1 MFQFL
6 SSPLRNLAA
15 GLAFMLVVSACAT
28 AAYIHNGW
36 DFGDALYMV
45 VLTVYTVGYDEV
57 RPINTPELRA
67 VTIALIV
74 TGCTG
79 MIFLT
84 GTLIQLITASQL
96 QQFFGSRRM
105 QKEIEHLT
113 DHVIICGYG
122 RIGQML
128 ARELQ
133 AGKADFVI
141 IERGD
146 GRMSAARDLGFL
158 SLHGD
163 ATDEDVLR
171 RAGVARARALATVLP
186 DDAANVFITLSARS
200 LNRGL
205 TIIARGEA
213 ASTESKL
220 IQAGADRVVLP
231 TRIGAERM
239 AELLLYQN
247 VAKLLSGIQAGDLD
261 RLGRDL
267 RRLVWRSRWSPP
279 KKAAGASGR
288 PSASSRPSP
297 REHFSSSRWTGG
309 TGKPCSS
316 RPPNLAINEGDGVA
330 IVGRSGRA
338 QTVEVRFRPTRC
350 DLNFRA
356 PELR

>member
-1 MFQFL
+1 
-6 SSPLRNLAA
+6 
-15 GLAFMLVVSACAT
+15 MLVVSACAT
-28 AAYIHNGW
+28 AAYVANGW
-36 DFGDALYMV
+36 RLGDALYMV

-57 RPINTPELRA
+57 VPINTPELRA
-67 VTIALIV
+67 ITIALIV

-96 QQFFGSRRM
+96 QQLFGFRRM
-105 QKEIEHLT
+105 QKEIDRLT

-133 AGKADFVI
+133 AGKSDFVI
-141 IERGD
+141 VERGD
-146 GRMSAARDLGFL
+146 GRMTAARELGFL
-158 SLHGD
+158 SLQGD

-171 RAGVARARALATVLP
+171 LAGISRARALATVLP

-200 LNRGL
+200 LNREL

-213 ASTESKL
+213 ASTEGKL

-247 VAKLLSGIQAGDLD
+247 VAKVLSGIKAGDLD

-267 RRLVWRSRWSPP
+267 RRLGLEIEVVAAETGSQSVGATIGELEAT
-279 KKAAGASGR
+279 AAGA
-288 PSASSRPSP
+288 
-297 REHFSSSRWTGG
+297 F
-309 TGKPCSS
+309 
-316 RPPNLAINEGDGVA
+316 LVVAIERQNGEILLQPAANVAIQEGDGVA
-330 IVGRSGRA
+330 IVGRPGRA
-338 QTVEVRFRPTRC
+338 QTVVSVFTRSTVS
-350 DLNFRA
+350 
-356 PELR
+356 

>member
-1 MFQFL
+1 
-6 SSPLRNLAA
+6 
-15 GLAFMLVVSACAT
+15 MLIVSAAAT
-28 AAYIHNGW
+28 AAYMANGW
-36 DFGDALYMV
+36 KFGDAFYMV

-57 RPINTPELRA
+57 IPINTPELRA
-67 VTIALIV
+67 ITIALIV

-96 QQFFGSRRM
+96 QQLFGFRRM
-105 QKEIEHLT
+105 QKEIDHLT

-133 AGKADFVI
+133 AGKSDFVI
-141 IERGD
+141 VERGD
-146 GRMSAARDLGFL
+146 GRMTDARDLGFL
-158 SLHGD
+158 SLQGD

-171 RAGVARARALATVLP
+171 RAGISRARALATVLP

-200 LNRGL
+200 LNREL

-213 ASTESKL
+213 ASTEGKL

-247 VAKLLSGIQAGDLD
+247 VAKVLSGIKAGDLD

-267 RRLVWRSRWSPP
+267 RRLGLEIEVVAAETGSQSVGATIGALEAT
-279 KKAAGASGR
+279 AAGAFLVVALERQNGEILLQ
-288 PSASSRPSP
+288 PSA
-297 REHFSSSRWTGG
+297 
-309 TGKPCSS
+309 
-316 RPPNLAINEGDGVA
+316 NIAIEEGDGVA
-330 IVGRSGRA
+330 IVGRPGRA
-338 QTVEVRFRPTRC
+338 QTVVSVFTRPVTR
-350 DLNFRA
+350 
-356 PELR
+356 

>member
-1 MFQFL
+1 MIQFL

-15 GLAFMLVVSACAT
+15 GLAFMVVVSACAT

-45 VLTVYTVGYDEV
+45 VLTVYTVGFDEV

-113 DHVIICGYG
+113 DHVIVCGYG

-141 IERGD
+141 VERGD
-146 GRMSAARDLGFL
+146 GRMTAARDLGFL

-163 ATDEDVLR
+163 ATDEEVLR
-171 RAGVARARALATVLP
+171 RAGVSRARALATVLP

-247 VAKLLSGIQAGDLD
+247 VAKLLSGIKGGDLD

-267 RRLVWRSRWSPP
+267 RRLGLEIEVVAAEKGSRSVGATVGELEAI
-279 KKAAGASGR
+279 AAGAFLVVALDRRNGETLLQ
-288 PSASSRPSP
+288 PAA
-297 REHFSSSRWTGG
+297 
-309 TGKPCSS
+309 
-316 RPPNLAINEGDGVA
+316 NLAINEGDGVA

-338 QTVEVRFRPTRC
+338 QTVESVFARP
-350 DLNFRA
+350 A
-356 PELR
+356 VS

>member
-1 MFQFL
+1 MLQFL

-28 AAYIHNGW
+28 AAYIHSGW
-36 DFGDALYMV
+36 DLDDALYMV

-57 RPINTPELRA
+57 RPINTPELRM

-96 QQFFGSRRM
+96 QQFFGTRRM
-105 QKEIEHLT
+105 QKDIEHLA
-113 DHVIICGYG
+113 DHIIICGYG

-133 AGKADFVI
+133 AGKSDFVV

-146 GRMSAARDLGFL
+146 GRIGAARDSGFL
-158 SLHGD
+158 SLQGD

-213 ASTESKL
+213 ASTEGKL

-247 VAKLLSGIQAGDLD
+247 VAKALSGIQAGDLD

-267 RRLVWRSRWSPP
+267 RRLGLEIEVVAAEQGSRSVGTTVGELEAI
-279 KKAAGASGR
+279 AAGAFLVVAIDRHNGETLLQ
-288 PSASSRPSP
+288 PSA
-297 REHFSSSRWTGG
+297 
-309 TGKPCSS
+309 
-316 RPPNLAINEGDGVA
+316 NVAINGGDGVA
-330 IVGRSGRA
+330 IVGRPGRA
-338 QTVEVRFRPTRC
+338 QMVESVFVRPT
-350 DLNFRA
+350 A
-356 PELR
+356 G

>member
-1 MFQFL
+1 M
-6 SSPLRNLAA
+6 
-15 GLAFMLVVSACAT
+15 
-28 AAYIHNGW
+28 
-36 DFGDALYMV
+36 
-45 VLTVYTVGYDEV
+45 LTVYTVGFDEV
-57 RPINTPELRA
+57 RPIDTPELRA

-146 GRMSAARDLGFL
+146 GRMGAARDLGFL
-158 SLHGD
+158 SLPGD

-200 LNRGL
+200 LKL
-205 TIIARGEA
+205 EA
-213 ASTESKL
+213 
-220 IQAGADRVVLP
+220 I
-231 TRIGAERM
+231 
-239 AELLLYQN
+239 
-247 VAKLLSGIQAGDLD
+247 
-261 RLGRDL
+261 
-267 RRLVWRSRWSPP
+267 
-279 KKAAGASGR
+279 AAGAFLVVALERRNGETLLQ
-288 PSASSRPSP
+288 PAAS
-297 REHFSSSRWTGG
+297 
-309 TGKPCSS
+309 
-316 RPPNLAINEGDGVA
+316 LAINEGDGVA

-338 QTVEVRFRPTRC
+338 QAVESRFRPTRC
-350 DLNFRA
+350 DLSFRGA
-356 PELR
+356 GARWA

>member
-1 MFQFL
+1 
-6 SSPLRNLAA
+6 
-15 GLAFMLVVSACAT
+15 MLVVSACAT
-28 AAYIHNGW
+28 AAYVANGW
-36 DFGDALYMV
+36 RLGDALYMV

-57 RPINTPELRA
+57 VPINTPELRA
-67 VTIALIV
+67 ITIALIV

-96 QQFFGSRRM
+96 QQLFGFRRM
-105 QKEIEHLT
+105 QKEIDRLT

-133 AGKADFVI
+133 AGKSDFVI
-141 IERGD
+141 VERGD
-146 GRMSAARDLGFL
+146 GRMTAARELGFL
-158 SLHGD
+158 SLQGD

-171 RAGVARARALATVLP
+171 LAGISRARALATVLP

-200 LNRGL
+200 LNREL

-213 ASTESKL
+213 ASTEGKL

-247 VAKLLSGIQAGDLD
+247 VAKVLSGIKAGDLD

-267 RRLVWRSRWSPP
+267 RRLGLEIEVVAAETGSQSVGATIGELEAT
-279 KKAAGASGR
+279 AAGAFPRRRDRAAEWGNLAPAWRQMLQSRKATALRSSAGQAEPKPSCPFSRGR
-288 PSASSRPSP
+288 P
-297 REHFSSSRWTGG
+297 
-309 TGKPCSS
+309 
-316 RPPNLAINEGDGVA
+316 
-330 IVGRSGRA
+330 
-338 QTVEVRFRPTRC
+338 
-350 DLNFRA
+350 
-356 PELR
+356 

>member
-1 MFQFL
+1 MQ
-6 SSPLRNLAA
+6 
-15 GLAFMLVVSACAT
+15 C
-28 AAYIHNGW
+28 GW
-36 DFGDALYMV
+36 GFGDVLYMV

-57 RPINTPELRA
+57 RPIDTAELRII
-67 VTIALIV
+67 TIALIV

-96 QQFFGSRRM
+96 QQLFGFRRM
-105 QKEIEHLT
+105 EKDIDRLS

-133 AGKADFVI
+133 AGNCDFVVV
-141 IERGD
+141 ERGD
-146 GRMSAARDLGFL
+146 SRMTAARELGFL
-158 SLHGD
+158 SLQGD

-220 IQAGADRVVLP
+220 IQAGADRASCCRP
-231 TRIGAERM
+231 GSARKRM
-239 AELLLYQN
+239 AEMLL
-247 VAKLLSGIQAGDLD
+247 AP
-261 RLGRDL
+261 GR
-267 RRLVWRSRWSPP
+267 RQ
-279 KKAAGASGR
+279 GA
-288 PSASSRPSP
+288 
-297 REHFSSSRWTGG
+297 
-309 TGKPCSS
+309 
-316 RPPNLAINEGDGVA
+316 
-330 IVGRSGRA
+330 VGS
-338 QTVEVRFRPTRC
+338 
-350 DLNFRA
+350 
-356 PELR
+356 

>member
-15 GLAFMLVVSACAT
+15 GLAFMVVVSACAT

-45 VLTVYTVGYDEV
+45 VLTVYTVGFDEV

-96 QQFFGSRRM
+96 QQLFGFRRM
-105 QKEIEHLT
+105 QKDIDHLT
-113 DHVIICGYG
+113 NHVIICGYG

-141 IERGD
+141 VERGD
-146 GRMSAARDLGFL
+146 GRTTAARELGFL
-158 SLHGD
+158 SLQGD

-171 RAGVARARALATVLP
+171 RAGISRARALATVLP

-200 LNRGL
+200 LNREL

-247 VAKLLSGIQAGDLD
+247 VAKLLSGIQVGDLD

-267 RRLVWRSRWSPP
+267 RRLGLEIEVVAAEKGSQSVGATVGELEAI
-279 KKAAGASGR
+279 AAGAFLVVALDRHNGETLLQ
-288 PSASSRPSP
+288 PSA
-297 REHFSSSRWTGG
+297 
-309 TGKPCSS
+309 
-316 RPPNLAINEGDGVA
+316 NVAINEGDGVA
-330 IVGRSGRA
+330 IVGRPGRA
-338 QTVEVRFRPTRC
+338 RTVETVFSRPIVS
-350 DLNFRA
+350 
-356 PELR
+356 

>member
-1 MFQFL
+1 
-6 SSPLRNLAA
+6 
-15 GLAFMLVVSACAT
+15 
-28 AAYIHNGW
+28 
-36 DFGDALYMV
+36 
-45 VLTVYTVGYDEV
+45 
-57 RPINTPELRA
+57 
-67 VTIALIV
+67 
-74 TGCTG
+74 
-79 MIFLT
+79 
-84 GTLIQLITASQL
+84 
-96 QQFFGSRRM
+96 
-105 QKEIEHLT
+105 
-113 DHVIICGYG
+113 
-122 RIGQML
+122 ML

-141 IERGD
+141 VERGD
-146 GRMSAARDLGFL
+146 GRMGAARDLGFL

-171 RAGVARARALATVLP
+171 RAGVTRARALATVLP

-239 AELLLYQN
+239 AELLLYQD

-267 RRLVWRSRWSPP
+267 RRLGLEIEVVAAEKGSRSVGATVGELEAIAVGAFLVVALDRRNGETVLQP
-279 KKAAGASGR
+279 AA
-288 PSASSRPSP
+288 
-297 REHFSSSRWTGG
+297 
-309 TGKPCSS
+309 
-316 RPPNLAINEGDGVA
+316 NLAINEGDGVA

-338 QTVEVRFRPTRC
+338 QIVESVFARPAAT
-350 DLNFRA
+350 
-356 PELR
+356 

>member
-1 MFQFL
+1 MIQFL

-28 AAYIHNGW
+28 VAYIHNGW

-57 RPINTPELRA
+57 RPIDTPELRA

-141 IERGD
+141 VERGD
-146 GRMSAARDLGFL
+146 GRMTAARDLGFL
-158 SLHGD
+158 SLQGD

-171 RAGVARARALATVLP
+171 RAGARARALATVLP

-247 VAKLLSGIQAGDLD
+247 VAKLLSGIKAGDLD

-267 RRLVWRSRWSPP
+267 RRLGLEIEVVAAEKGSRSVGATVGELEAI
-279 KKAAGASGR
+279 AAGAFLVVALDRRNGETLLQ
-288 PSASSRPSP
+288 PAA
-297 REHFSSSRWTGG
+297 
-309 TGKPCSS
+309 
-316 RPPNLAINEGDGVA
+316 NLAINEGDGVA
-330 IVGRSGRA
+330 IVGRPGRA
-338 QTVEVRFRPTRC
+338 QIVESVFARPAE
-350 DLNFRA
+350 N
-356 PELR
+356 

>member
-36 DFGDALYMV
+36 ALSDALYMV

-57 RPINTPELRA
+57 RPIDTPELRT

-113 DHVIICGYG
+113 DPVIVCGYG

-141 IERGD
+141 VERGD

-171 RAGVARARALATVLP
+171 RAGVSRARALATVLP

-231 TRIGAERM
+231 TRIGAARM

-247 VAKLLSGIQAGDLD
+247 VAKLLSGIKAGDLD

-267 RRLVWRSRWSPP
+267 RRLGLEIEVIAAEKGSRSVGATISELEAI
-279 KKAAGASGR
+279 AAGTFLVVALERQNGEILLHPASNV
-288 PSASSRPSP
+288 AVQ
-297 REHFSSSRWTGG
+297 
-309 TGKPCSS
+309 
-316 RPPNLAINEGDGVA
+316 EGDGVA
-330 IVGRSGRA
+330 IVGRPGRA
-338 QTVEVRFRPTRC
+338 QTVVSLFARPVAT
-350 DLNFRA
+350 
-356 PELR
+356 

>member
-1 MFQFL
+1 
-6 SSPLRNLAA
+6 
-15 GLAFMLVVSACAT
+15 
-28 AAYIHNGW
+28 
-36 DFGDALYMV
+36 
-45 VLTVYTVGYDEV
+45 
-57 RPINTPELRA
+57 
-67 VTIALIV
+67 
-74 TGCTG
+74 
-79 MIFLT
+79 
-84 GTLIQLITASQL
+84 
-96 QQFFGSRRM
+96 
-105 QKEIEHLT
+105 
-113 DHVIICGYG
+113 
-122 RIGQML
+122 
-128 ARELQ
+128 
-133 AGKADFVI
+133 VI

-146 GRMSAARDLGFL
+146 GRMGAARDLGFL

-247 VAKLLSGIQAGDLD
+247 VAKLLSGIKAGDLD

-267 RRLVWRSRWSPP
+267 RRLGLEIEVIAAEKGSRSVGATVGELEAI
-279 KKAAGASGR
+279 AAGAFLVVALERRNGETLLQ
-288 PSASSRPSP
+288 PAAS
-297 REHFSSSRWTGG
+297 
-309 TGKPCSS
+309 
-316 RPPNLAINEGDGVA
+316 LAINEGDGVA

-338 QTVEVRFRPTRC
+338 QAVESAFARPAAT
-350 DLNFRA
+350 
-356 PELR
+356 